1 MIDELI
7 SGTDPKEAQAISLS
21 ILDKLKEK
29 SSTFI
34 ITTHFDDI
42 KNYSYE
48 DEQIMLSSV
57 GFDMETLTPTYRY
70 LEDSVGASNA
80 LEIASRYFD
89 DQQIIENA
97 RHYLEKNK
105 SDHDE
110 MMDRLSK
117 QIEETEKEKEKLA
130 KEKQE
135 YEKEAKEY
143 REKIAAFESEKDAL
157 RKKYLEELNDY
168 IEEVKLEALEKLDS
182 IKEVKNKDV
191 VEQIN
196 ELKPDKVETKKKEE
210 RPLQVG
216 DNVRIKDNEQ
226 IGVISAILGNKATI
240 SLRGLTVKANIN
252 ELTLMPKIKKQETKV
267 TAHKYKRV
275 PGRSIWSVRG

>member
-1 MIDELI
+1 M
-7 SGTDPKEAQAISLS
+7 
-21 ILDKLKEK
+21 
-29 SSTFI
+29 
-34 ITTHFDDI
+34 
-42 KNYSYE
+42 
-48 DEQIMLSSV
+48 
-57 GFDMETLTPTYRY
+57 
-70 LEDSVGASNA
+70 
-80 LEIASRYFD
+80 
-89 DQQIIENA
+89 
-97 RHYLEKNK
+97 
-105 SDHDE
+105 
-110 MMDRLSK
+110 
-117 QIEETEKEKEKLA
+117 A

-226 IGVISAILGNKATI
+226 IGVISAIKAF
-240 SLRGLTVKANIN
+240 SLSVK
-252 ELTLMPKIKKQETKV
+252 
-267 TAHKYKRV
+267 
-275 PGRSIWSVRG
+275 SIRHRICALASACASSRR